1 MDPASAQFTWPACSR
16 SGWWRKIHYWVAPDA
31 RQRVPD
37 GFMERFSALAE
48 RGAVYLRNIDFVC
61 TPSYGILYMYMRQSR
76 FMLRVRVAN
85 LDPLLQCMAELTA
98 LLEQISPRPALA
110 PTPPGE
116 GANLFGQ
123 Q

>member
-1 MDPASAQFTWPACSR
+1 
-16 SGWWRKIHYWVAPDA
+16 
-31 RQRVPD
+31 
-37 GFMERFSALAE
+37 MERFSALAE

-61 TPSYGILYMYMRQSR
+61 APSYGILYMRQSR

-116 GANLFGQ
+116 GASLFGQ